1 MEEKNN
7 TENQEKNKPNFIP
20 KEDIMSLPLDRKKE
34 VISQNMIQFQP
45 KIQKAIHNLVD
56 FFEEAKGKGFDFVS
70 KTQLKDVFP
79 KKHEKVFTTSLEHLI
94 EMKVVG
100 TIPFKEVVLNP
111 DSNESTIIDNTAYS
125 LTLDANKLKEVPKQ
139 ALILSISRIIALKSR
154 LFYNPRESLFSLND
168 IINREDISKDFLQSA
183 IDNVTNKEQ
192 VIEITYLLYKSNNAI
207 TEDKG
212 YFVKNNAF
220 EILDKAGDK
229 FNDIYTG
236 REEKINQNITAQYNF
251 IIAPEKGFK
260 LNYKFS
266 PKEIYYIAK
275 HVADDPDTYGKLNYL
290 MAERAIQMYNLI
302 PQYTIEKIE
311 REKNSKKEN
320 LIIEEIAA
328 AASRFFDNYKDI
340 ISETSL
346 IDTLSQVTSKDR
358 SLIKKA
364 LPKLSSK
371 IRKVPY
377 NEKDRS
383 VLYYVSINSLVPIL
397 RSVKDINIK
406 MEYVKL
412 EVVVSVLEELFE
424 RVRLKKM
431 EKNNLANMLKI
442 NPQSFEDLKR
452 EVDIARKR
460 LSESRQKGSSE
471 KKKGFFERIFELL
484 FGGRGKKKTSSMDKQ
499 REITPEMKEREFYN
513 KAVKQIMAFFNRYK
527 RPVEL
532 KNLPNNIR
540 TLFNYDE
547 DEMVSFLNRLVG
559 EQLMRKI
566 RIKNEHIG
574 QIEYYLP
581 FNFLSNPKKYEEMTD
596 QIKNREK
603 FIDVR
608 EELLNTLMR
617 EYSTIQGKIK
627 K

>member
-70 KTQLKDVFP
+70 KTQLNDVFP
-79 KKHEKVFTTSLEHLI
+79 KKHEKIFTTSLEHLI

-100 TIPFKEVVLNP
+100 TISFKEVILNP

-125 LTLDANKLKEVPKQ
+125 LTLNADQLKEVPKQ

-183 IDNVTNKEQ
+183 INNVINKEQ

-220 EILDKAGDK
+220 EILDKIGDK

-236 REEKINQNITAQYNF
+236 REEKINQKVTAQYNF

-397 RSVKDINIK
+397 RSVRDINIK

-452 EVDIARKR
+452 EVEIARKR

-484 FGGRGKKKTSSMDKQ
+484 FGGRGKKKTSTTDKQ

-532 KNLPNNIR
+532 KNIPNNIR

-566 RIKNEHIG
+566 KIKNDRIG